1 MNRRRASLLL
11 CGVVLVSVST
21 LAGLDEVVEKRTLR
35 ETTSLAPSQD
45 LIVDNLHGDISVT
58 GHSGSEIRMVAV
70 ETVRARDQERL
81 ERARREVSLAIR
93 ETSEGLVVCADG
105 PFRESGD
112 CTEWADNQW
121 RNPGYEVT
129 YEIELQV
136 PRELSSLRVRTVDGD
151 IDISDVRGDFNI
163 GGVNGGIEMSG
174 VDGSGK
180 AHTVNGPVRVEFVE
194 NPAEDS
200 EFRTVNGEIDVTFQ
214 DGLSADLSFETMNGD
229 VLSDFEYEALPP
241 RPTTRETRRGK
252 TIFRIEPTTEIRI
265 AAGGPRFTFENIN
278 GDILVRRVR

>member
-105 PFRESGD
+105 PFRETGD

-180 AHTVNGPVRVEFVE
+180 WGRALRLRVRGSASPADDPGNTPRQDDLPHRAHY
-194 NPAEDS
+194 
-200 EFRTVNGEIDVTFQ
+200 
-214 DGLSADLSFETMNGD
+214 GD
-229 VLSDFEYEALPP
+229 THRGGRSTIHLREHQRRHPGSPCAL
-241 RPTTRETRRGK
+241 
-252 TIFRIEPTTEIRI
+252 TTES
-265 AAGGPRFTFENIN
+265 AGGN
-278 GDILVRRVR
+278 GSATARGHL